1 MSYNKKTWQDRV
13 SESPNRRT
21 LTVES
26 QDSTNIVCT
35 VQRTEGEVSKEGDAF
50 NAENMND
57 LEDRIENGLNEK
69 LDGQKL
75 ESDIDVILSK
85 TSADGS
91 APDCYALKLLYDELK
106 KLVADGKKLVAD
118 AISAQSITTVT
129 SDMTF
134 AQLAEAITST
144 GSGKYSNGYDAGYTQ
159 GKADGEASG
168 STEGYTT
175 GYAAGKSDGISYA
188 DGRENTDSVSYK
200 NGYTAGATA
209 GVNAISKKITV
220 SCNGSG
226 TSVMNPDYGNYN
238 TSNGTARATVTIS
251 GGSAKLEVSVK
262 GGGTSYRYM
271 DGSWSTPISSSYG
284 NSNSESESLSA

>member
-168 STEGYTT
+168 STSGYNT

-188 DGRENTDSVSYK
+188 DGRVNTSSAS
-200 NGYTAGATA
+200 YTAGTENGKKTATA
-209 GVNAISKKITV
+209 TIAFSKQNTQDYNDSYGSWVRARGYGAISVTLKDGNLTAGI
-220 SCNGSG
+220 SGRGSG
-226 TSVMNPDYGNYN
+226 EIVGNDDQN
-238 TSNGTARATVTIS
+238 HTAVASYSGSQTV
-251 GGSAKLEVSVK
+251 AVS
-262 GGGTSYRYM
+262 
-271 DGSWSTPISSSYG
+271 
-284 NSNSESESLSA
+284 